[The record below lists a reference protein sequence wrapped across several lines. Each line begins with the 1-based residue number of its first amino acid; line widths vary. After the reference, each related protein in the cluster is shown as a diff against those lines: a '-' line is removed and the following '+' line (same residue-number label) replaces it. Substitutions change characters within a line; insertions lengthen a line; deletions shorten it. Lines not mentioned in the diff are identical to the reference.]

1 MPQFIMICVMLM
13 VSGVA
18 EATSRKTALSVE
30 LMNLGRFIQLHH
42 DQYGEYPQTWDELEK
57 ITPGLDSTFSI
68 LKPTKRMM
76 LISPPIE
83 LTKKYGGG
91 MALAITREPFRPK
104 SWTQWP
110 LIGITREY
118 LKDPSYAI
126 IVSMDGGT
134 FLRHVPPDV
143 TRSIFEAK
151 SLPLPQPSGLGAFP
165 YEREFMTRRIINW
178 SVALAFGSWLVWR
191 FIRKRKKQRSE
202 QDGSGNGG

>member
-1 MPQFIMICVMLM
+1 MSQFIMIGVMLM

-30 LMNLGRFIQLHH
+30 LSNLGRFIQLYH
-42 DQYGEYPQTWDELEK
+42 DQHGGFPQTWDELEK

-83 LTKKYGGG
+83 LPRKHGGG

-110 LIGITREY
+110 FIGITHEY

-126 IVSMDGGT
+126 IVSMDGGI
-134 FLRHVPPDV
+134 FLRHVAPDA
-143 TRSIFEAK
+143 TRSIFEVK
-151 SLPLPQPSGLGAFP
+151 SLPLPTPSGLGAFP
-165 YEREFMTRRIINW
+165 YEKEFMTRRIINW
-178 SVALAFGSWLVWR
+178 SMALAFGSWLVWR
-191 FIRKRKKQRSE
+191 FIRKRKNQRSE
-202 QDGSGNGG
+202 DAPSNGG